1 MPEVELESEISLE
14 TFLRMVQLP
23 FDVSNV
29 NATQE
34 FLDSHK
40 AWQASTFVY
49 FFDVFTLE
57 ILPLNKMFSFVSNF
71 MSAASVETAK
81 NTMLNAVT
89 LIK

>member
-1 MPEVELESEISLE
+1 MSICKELI
-14 TFLRMVQLP
+14 
-23 FDVSNV
+23 DVAADAGC
-29 NATQE
+29 NAVKFQKRDLDKVYTQE

-49 FFDVFTLE
+49 FLDVLTLE

>member
-49 FFDVFTLE
+49 FLDVLTLE
-57 ILPLNKMFSFVSNF
+57 ILPLNMMFSFVSNF